1 MSGFNNPWN
10 AAQQQGLS
18 SSIHAPQGPPQG
30 NQGFAAN
37 AASFGLG
44 STSGAGVGGGL
55 PDIDEEETF
64 SETRRPSTHAQPED
78 EEEEEEDNDRTL
90 TRNLTKI
97 LRQQV
102 RINEQLMASRNA
114 GSASTLP
121 VQLPFFHGRA
131 NENVQTWLFQ
141 LSQIFRAKGINSG
154 QSIHYVAAC
163 LKEAALHWYQN
174 QFGEPGSIH
183 PFRDFD
189 IFAQRIKA
197 AFEPPH
203 YQQILR
209 RQLRALTQKDSVQR
223 YVYEFRNIVG
233 QIEDMGNLD
242 QVMHFIDGLKQAT
255 KVEVNYKAPDN
266 LEEAITAAIAYD
278 TARFGPSR
286 AYLPSSYQYYT
297 PNQQPQ
303 KQGQK
308 NHHRRD
314 DGGVRPMEIDSAE
327 ARRQGNQSNK
337 AGKGPQRTDKELAE
351 FRKAGKCFRCAN
363 VGHLSRNCP
372 SRNGSGGAGASHGL
386 RGSAATIAALET
398 RNRDAEIQASQ
409 YVVTPTEEATSSFPE

>member
-1 MSGFNNPWN
+1 M
-10 AAQQQGLS
+10 
-18 SSIHAPQGPPQG
+18 
-30 NQGFAAN
+30 
-37 AASFGLG
+37 
-44 STSGAGVGGGL
+44 
-55 PDIDEEETF
+55 
-64 SETRRPSTHAQPED
+64 
-78 EEEEEEDNDRTL
+78 
-90 TRNLTKI
+90 
-97 LRQQV
+97 
-102 RINEQLMASRNA
+102 
-114 GSASTLP
+114 
-121 VQLPFFHGRA
+121 
-131 NENVQTWLFQ
+131 
-141 LSQIFRAKGINSG
+141 
-154 QSIHYVAAC
+154 AAC

-286 AYLPSSYQYYT
+286 AYLPSSY
-297 PNQQPQ
+297 
-303 KQGQK
+303 
-308 NHHRRD
+308 
-314 DGGVRPMEIDSAE
+314 
-327 ARRQGNQSNK
+327 
-337 AGKGPQRTDKELAE
+337 
-351 FRKAGKCFRCAN
+351 
-363 VGHLSRNCP
+363 
-372 SRNGSGGAGASHGL
+372 
-386 RGSAATIAALET
+386 
-398 RNRDAEIQASQ
+398 
-409 YVVTPTEEATSSFPE
+409 